1 MESEF
6 IRKVAL
12 LEAKDPR
19 FTRDAYTFV
28 SEAVSFTVSR
38 LAAHRH
44 VSAAE
49 LLDGIRDFAIG
60 RFGAVA
66 SAVLAGWGMEKE
78 DDAGAVVYLLIGAG
92 LLRASES
99 DSPDD
104 FKTGLP
110 LFPGLPV
117 IRKVRRKSDK
127 LPFID

>member
-6 IRKVAL
+6 SRKVAL
-12 LEAKDPR
+12 LKAQDPR
-19 FTRDAYTFV
+19 FTGEAYHFIADAVT
-28 SEAVSFTVSR
+28 FTVSR
-38 LAAHRH
+38 LTAHRH

-49 LLDGIRDFAIG
+49 LLDGIRDFAVS

-66 SAVLAGWGMEKE
+66 APVLTSWGMEKE

-92 LLRASES
+92 LLRASEN

-104 FKTGLP
+104 FKTGRP
-110 LFPGLPV
+110 LMPGMPL
-117 IRKVRRKSDK
+117 IRSVRRKTDK